1 VTELK
6 PAADEEP
13 VRPERVQHWA
23 GNRYTWWQLLAVIG
37 WMRDVVA
44 FPDLEEYRCPSL

>member
-13 VRPERVQHWA
+13 VRPGRDQHWA
-23 GNRYTWWQLLAVIG
+23 GNRYTWWRLLAVVG
-37 WMRDVVA
+37 WMRGVVE
-44 FPDLEEYRCPSL
+44 FPEIGAYRCPNL